1 MRSIKASGISIKA
14 ALILCITLS
23 SCSQQ
28 LFRGYEYK
36 GSSGAPDVHN
46 ELAVQQPSEP
56 TDSVAT
62 SEADQPATKFSQN
75 VLAAKEGLNGETID
89 PADPALHQMVMEE
102 ANRLAGEGKEINHRN
117 LTKNLGQRLVEE
129 GKIPAISPEQ
139 ERKMTRL
146 AARMDK
152 KQKKQGKE
160 IDWKNNSGLELFFM
174 IMSIGGLVLGI
185 IGVGIGWFVFIVFA
199 GLWLY
204 FKLVRD

>member
-1 MRSIKASGISIKA
+1 
-14 ALILCITLS
+14 
-23 SCSQQ
+23 
-28 LFRGYEYK
+28 
-36 GSSGAPDVHN
+36 
-46 ELAVQQPSEP
+46 
-56 TDSVAT
+56 
-62 SEADQPATKFSQN
+62 
-75 VLAAKEGLNGETID
+75 
-89 PADPALHQMVMEE
+89 MEE